1 MRFQWHLILQ
11 VVLVT
16 RKQCLA
22 YQTDASLQAIYPN
35 YSVLYPLN
43 SHVHV
48 EGKRKKPIPTPH
60 RFKMLYTECKQTKA
74 A

>member
-11 VVLVT
+11 VVLLT

-22 YQTDASLQAIYPN
+22 YQMDASLQVIFPN
-35 YSVLYPLN
+35 YSVLYPVN

-60 RFKMLYTECKQTKA
+60 MFKMLCTECKQTKA